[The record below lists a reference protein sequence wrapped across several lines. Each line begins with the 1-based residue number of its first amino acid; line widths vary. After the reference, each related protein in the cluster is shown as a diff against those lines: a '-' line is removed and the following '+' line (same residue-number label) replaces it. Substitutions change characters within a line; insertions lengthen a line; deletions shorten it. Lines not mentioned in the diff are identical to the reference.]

1 MAGPNQVYAEEVL
14 ELLGFKGESAGPP
27 GAGEKYPIT
36 HEVVEAIKKLIGKSV
51 IVEDSGHSRLE

>member
-14 ELLGFKGESAGPP
+14 ELLGFKGETAGPP

-36 HEVVEAIKKLIGKSV
+36 HEVVKAVKELIGKAV
-51 IVEDSGHSRLE
+51 IVADSGHSRIE